1 MRNYI
6 PEQLAMF
13 LWSVLLGGVL
23 ALVYDLFRTVRG
35 ELLRRPGPA
44 SAALSGALDAL
55 YCLLAAASVFF
66 LFMAGDGELRI
77 FILLGVLGG
86 AVLFFCL
93 LSQLLRPLWGF
104 WLGIF
109 LTPLWVLHRFL
120 KKLHQICK
128 KLFSFLKTW
137 FTIICTNCSAY
148 WTGRFQ
154 EGDEEDGQKGEGRE
168 EASQQ

>member
-23 ALVYDLFRTVRG
+23 ALVYDLFRTVRA
-35 ELLRRPGPA
+35 ELLRRPGLA
-44 SAALSGALDAL
+44 RAALGGALDAL

-93 LSQLLRPLWGF
+93 LSQLLRPLWSF

-109 LTPLWVLHRFL
+109 LVPLWVLRKFL
-120 KKLHQICK
+120 RKLHQICK

-137 FTIICTNCSAY
+137 FTIICTSCRVR
-148 WTGRFQ
+148 WTRRLH
-154 EGDEEDGQKGEGRE
+154 EGDEEDGPKREGCE
-168 EASQQ
+168 ETPQQ